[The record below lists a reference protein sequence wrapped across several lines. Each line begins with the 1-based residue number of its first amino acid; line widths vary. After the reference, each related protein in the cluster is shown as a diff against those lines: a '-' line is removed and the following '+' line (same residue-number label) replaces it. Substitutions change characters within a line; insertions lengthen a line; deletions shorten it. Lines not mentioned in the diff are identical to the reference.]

1 MTYWFHLLI
10 IKAGVGFKKKLIY
23 IFYNIKKTIKLM
35 PRQKVLEKQ
44 EDQKE
49 TQKEKMFNHGE
60 TQTTEEN
67 KQLSNGMLQ
76 TVYEYVKSAT
86 NTTIPVLKWLYFIS
100 KLYIIWITIHYIS
113 CQLYVHYCVP
123 SGIMGYLISPL
134 LVSSPHCKALRWA
147 FYNGGNI
154 IDNMWNYLGIWCST
168 QLLKIE

>member
-35 PRQKVLEKQ
+35 PKQKVLEKQ
-44 EDQKE
+44 ENQKE
-49 TQKEKMFNHGE
+49 NQKEKMFNHEE
-60 TQTTEEN
+60 TQKTEEN
-67 KQLSNGMLQ
+67 KQSSNGMLQ

-100 KLYIIWITIHYIS
+100 KVYIIWITIHYIS

-154 IDNMWNYLGIWCST
+154 IDNMWNYLGVWAST